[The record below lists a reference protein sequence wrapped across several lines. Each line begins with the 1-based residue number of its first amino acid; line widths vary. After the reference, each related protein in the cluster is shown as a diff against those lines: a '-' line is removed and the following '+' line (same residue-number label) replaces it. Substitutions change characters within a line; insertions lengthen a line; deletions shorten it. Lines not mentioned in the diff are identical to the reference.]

1 MEEWIVPCAVFAGI
15 AAVLAGKIYFM
26 RKSAREIRERLG
38 EILSDDTNALIGL
51 SGGDRELC
59 RLADALNDELR
70 RLREE
75 RLRFMNGDLRL
86 KEAVVNISHDLRTP
100 LTAIRGYLE
109 LLERENLSENAVRYR
124 KVIAERVDALSLLTE
139 EFLRYSVAASGE
151 REPRYE
157 TVELNRALE
166 EHLSAYYGVLCE
178 RGITPE
184 ITIPEEKIVRRLD
197 RRELSRILENITN
210 NAVKYSGGDL
220 KVTLDRSGEITV
232 ANRAEGLDSVSV
244 ERLFDR
250 FYTVEN
256 GSGSTGLGLSIAK
269 TLTEHAGGEIRAEYG
284 EGVLTIRVRF
294 PPPEIPQPQPQPE
307 GF

>member
-1 MEEWIVPCAVFAGI
+1 MSEWIGLCAVLAAI

-26 RKSAREIRERLG
+26 RRSAREIRERLG

-51 SGGDRELC
+51 SGGDKELC
-59 RLADALNDELR
+59 RLADALNGELR

-75 RLRFMNGDLRL
+75 RLRYMNGDRKL

-109 LLERENLSENAVRYR
+109 LLEREEMSENAARYR
-124 KVIAERVDALSLLTE
+124 AVIMERVEALSLLTE

-157 TVELNRALE
+157 AVELNRVLE

-178 RGITPE
+178 REITPE
-184 ITIPEEKIVRRLD
+184 IVIPEEKVVRRLD
-197 RRELSRILENITN
+197 RRELSRVLENITN
-210 NAVKYSGGDL
+210 NAVKYSNGDL
-220 KVTLDRSGEITV
+220 KVTLDTAGEITV
-232 ANRAEGLDSVSV
+232 SNRADGLDSVSV

-269 TLTEHAGGEIRAEYG
+269 TLTERMGGTVSAEYG
-284 EGVLTIRVRF
+284 GGILTIRVRF
-294 PPPEIPQPQPQPE
+294 PNEE
-307 GF
+307 SLRL

>member
-1 MEEWIVPCAVFAGI
+1 MGEWIGLCAVLAVI

-38 EILSDDTNALIGL
+38 EILSKDTNALIGL
-51 SGGDRELC
+51 SGGDRELY

-75 RLRFMNGDLRL
+75 QLRYMHGDRKL
-86 KEAVVNISHDLRTP
+86 KEAVMNISHDLRTP

-109 LLERENLSENAVRYR
+109 LLEREEMSENAARYR
-124 KVIAERVDALSLLTE
+124 DVIFERVEALSLLTE

-157 TVELNRALE
+157 TVELNRVLE
-166 EHLSAYYGVLCE
+166 EHLSAYYGVLRE
-178 RGITPE
+178 RGIVPE
-184 ITIPEEKIVRRLD
+184 IEIPEEKVVRRLD
-197 RRELSRILENITN
+197 RRELSRVLENITN
-210 NAVKYSGGDL
+210 NAVKYSNGDL
-220 KVTLDRSGEITV
+220 KVTLDTAGEITV
-232 ANRAEGLDSVSV
+232 SNRADGLDSVSV

-269 TLTEHAGGEIRAEYG
+269 TLTERMSGEIRAEYG
-284 EGVLTIRVRF
+284 GGILTIRVRF
-294 PPPEIPQPQPQPE
+294 PNEE
-307 GF
+307 ESRL

>member
-1 MEEWIVPCAVFAGI
+1 MGEWIGLCAVLAVI
-15 AAVLAGKIYFM
+15 AAALAGKIYFM

-51 SGGDRELC
+51 SCGDRELC

-75 RLRFMNGDLRL
+75 QLRYLHGDRKL

-109 LLERENLSENAVRYR
+109 LLEREEMSENAARYR
-124 KVIAERVDALSLLTE
+124 DVIFERVEALSLLTE

-151 REPRYE
+151 RKPRYE
-157 TVELNRALE
+157 AVELNRVLE
-166 EHLSAYYGVLCE
+166 EHLSAFYGVLCE

-184 ITIPEEKIVRRLD
+184 IVIPEEKVVRRLD
-197 RRELSRILENITN
+197 RRELSRVLENITN
-210 NAVKYSGGDL
+210 NAVKYSNGDL
-220 KVTLDRSGEITV
+220 KVMLDTAGEITV
-232 ANRAEGLDSVSV
+232 SNRADGLDSVSV

-269 TLTEHAGGEIRAEYG
+269 TLTECMGGEIRAEYG
-284 EGVLTIRVRF
+284 GGFLTIRVRF
-294 PPPEIPQPQPQPE
+294 PGGEAPQV
-307 GF
+307 

>member
-1 MEEWIVPCAVFAGI
+1 MGEWIGLCAVLAVI
-15 AAVLAGKIYFM
+15 AAVFAGKIYFM

-59 RLADALNDELR
+59 RLADALNGELR

-75 RLRFMNGDLRL
+75 RLRYMNGDRKL
-86 KEAVVNISHDLRTP
+86 KEAVMNISHDLRTP

-109 LLERENLSENAVRYR
+109 LLEREEMSENAVRYR
-124 KVIAERVDALSLLTE
+124 NVIFERVELLSLLTE

-157 TVELNRALE
+157 AVELNRVLE
-166 EHLSAYYGVLCE
+166 EHLSAFYGVLCE

-184 ITIPEEKIVRRLD
+184 IVIPEEKVVRRLD
-197 RRELSRILENITN
+197 RRELSRVLENITN
-210 NAVKYSGGDL
+210 NAVKYSNGDL
-220 KVTLDRSGEITV
+220 KVTLDTAGEITV
-232 ANRAEGLDSVSV
+232 SNRADGLDSVSV

-269 TLTEHAGGEIRAEYG
+269 TLTERMGGEIRAEYG
-284 EGVLTIRVRF
+284 GGVLTIRVRF
-294 PPPEIPQPQPQPE
+294 PKE
-307 GF
+307 G

>member
-1 MEEWIVPCAVFAGI
+1 MGEWIGLCAVLAVI

-75 RLRFMNGDLRL
+75 RLRYMNGDRKL

-109 LLERENLSENAVRYR
+109 LLEREEMSENAVRYR
-124 KVIAERVDALSLLTE
+124 KVIFERVESLSLLTE

-157 TVELNRALE
+157 AVELNRVLE
-166 EHLSAYYGVLCE
+166 EHLSAFYGVLCE

-184 ITIPEEKIVRRLD
+184 IVIPEEKVVRRLD
-197 RRELSRILENITN
+197 RRELSRVLENITN

-220 KVTLDRSGEITV
+220 KVTLDTAGEITV
-232 ANRAEGLDSVSV
+232 SNRADRLDSVSV

-269 TLTEHAGGEIRAEYG
+269 TLTERMGGEIRAEYG
-284 EGVLTIRVRF
+284 GGVLTIRVCF
-294 PPPEIPQPQPQPE
+294 PSEETPLPE
-307 GF
+307 